1 MRIFFQKFVQR
12 LAEYFVHH
20 GGDFAGNQFVFGLG
34 GEFRVGQLHGKHA
47 HQAFAHIVAAGVHL
61 GFLSD
66 FVGFDIL
73 VDGACHGGA
82 QGGEVGAAVALR
94 DVVGETL
101 HGFLVAVVP
110 LHGAFYGHA
119 VFFADGVED
128 FFVQGLF
135 VAGGVAHET
144 GHAAGFGEV
153 FVFAVAFVKQFDFHA
168 VVQKG

>member
-1 MRIFFQKFVQR
+1 MQR

-73 VDGACHGGA
+73 VDGARHGGA

-94 DVVGETL
+94 DIVGEAL

-110 LHGAFYGHA
+110 LHGAFHRHA
-119 VFFADGVED
+119 VSFAEGVED
-128 FFVQGLF
+128 FVVQGF
-135 VAGGVAHET
+135 FTAGGVAHKT